1 MLQKKQ
7 TTVAAAIPCSAME
20 SGNHSKNRASL
31 KSLMSRRNLLIIA
44 SILFFVVFIGA
55 CKDKDKVDE
64 IPLSAPASV
73 AATQVEEGIKVSWTP
88 VGGANSYEIYITCN
102 NIKVDGYK
110 VYDSFTVFKPT
121 TSGQYSFRVRA
132 IRDDESSDWSE
143 IVSCVYS
150 DPNALTVPTG
160 LTAIQVKDSI
170 KVLWDSVKVA
180 DRYLLRVSN
189 DEGWSNDY
197 SYKTPGVI
205 FYGLTHGV
213 KYMFQVKAF
222 RGYESSDWSDTVSC
236 VYIDP
241 NFLEIPTGL
250 TAIQVKDSI
259 KISWDSVRGAEGYL
273 MYASND
279 EGWSDNYSCKTPDTL
294 LYNLTDGAEY
304 TFWVKAFRGDVVT
317 NWSEP
322 VSCVYTDSTVLTV
335 PTGLTAIQVKDS
347 IKVSW
352 DSVEGADK
360 YILSVTNDKGR
371 SSNNYICTTPDT
383 LFYNLTDGANY
394 TFQVRACRKNKFTA
408 WSDPVSCVYTDSTVL
423 TVPTGLTVAQVG
435 NTFKVSWDPVEGA
448 DKYIVRKCI
457 FKLDIDGEPELDSE
471 GNPIEIEIDDVVPD
485 VPNAK
490 FNNNLKNGT
499 KYVFKVKA
507 CRGKKSTAWSIPI
520 HRVYLAPGGG
530 TTSGLYMGIMGFNKS
545 INVKNI
551 SLLSNNNSNN
561 TYSFTSF
568 VNEMNMD
575 NNTGLFFAIDHA
587 VALLENSTL
596 PEDLENVSIITFTD
610 GIDNIS
616 RIPGGY
622 AKIEDYRAVVKERI
636 SNTKIKGRSI
646 NAYSIGLQTGDI
658 VGFEEQFQEDL
669 EAMANP
675 KENAQTTNDM
685 NEVNNEFKKI
695 ADSLYKENQNIT
707 LKLVIPGGIAD
718 STRVRFTFDN
728 ITDKSKVESS
738 EYFIEG
744 IYNVNLEN
752 YKGTLRNLKFSE
764 GITSSC
770 KNEKML
776 SGNISQ
782 GSFNGN
788 FSFEKFEINIPLE
801 PQNIKL
807 WKYLPSVDSWQE
819 ETEFIPDKHVKEEIK
834 KKSAVV
840 VLVLDCTTSLGAD
853 GFSQMKT
860 AATNFIRTLT
870 KK

>member
-44 SILFFVVFIGA
+44 SILFFGVFIGA

-423 TVPTGLTVAQVG
+423 TVPTGLTAVQVG
-435 NTFKVSWDPVEGA
+435 NAIEVSWDPVEGA
-448 DKYIVRKCI
+448 DNYTVSVSDDNNRNREYSFETSKARFSELTNGAKY
-457 FKLDIDGEPELDSE
+457 
-471 GNPIEIEIDDVVPD
+471 
-485 VPNAK
+485 
-490 FNNNLKNGT
+490 T
-499 KYVFKVKA
+499 FKVKA
-507 CRGKKSTAWSIPI
+507 HRRDKFTDWSGEVSY
-520 HRVYLAPGGG
+520 VYFAPGGG
-530 TTSGLYMGIMGFNKS
+530 SQSGLYMGVIGFNETLKG
-545 INVKNI
+545 KNI
-551 SLLSNNNSNN
+551 SLLTDYKNTDN

-568 VNEMNMD
+568 VNSMIMKD
-575 NNTGLFFAIDHA
+575 NTGLYYGVDNAIN
-587 VALLENSTL
+587 LLENATL
-596 PEDLENVSIITFTD
+596 PDDLEQVSIITFTD
-610 GIDNIS
+610 GLDNFS
-616 RIPGGY
+616 
-622 AKIEDYRAVVKERI
+622 IELNTKYETRNAYRDAVKERI
-636 SNTKIKGRSI
+636 RNTSIKGKKI
-646 NAYSIGLQTGDI
+646 NAFSIGVRGDDI
-658 VGFEEQFQEDL
+658 QGEGAIREFKAGLD
-669 EAMANP
+669 AMGD
-675 KENAQTTNDM
+675 EGHVHELTDM
-685 NEVNNEFKKI
+685 NEVNDVFGDLARLLYNESANMVVK
-695 ADSLYKENQNIT
+695 
-707 LKLVIPGGIAD
+707 LKIPGGYDDNTKI
-718 STRVRFTFDN
+718 RFTFDN
-728 ITDKSKVESS
+728 VTDAAESEVYIEGTYRRNGTVRTLQDVVYHGVESS
-738 EYFIEG
+738 
-744 IYNVNLEN
+744 N
-752 YKGTLRNLKFSE
+752 GTT
-764 GITSSC
+764 ITG
-770 KNEKML
+770 ELL
-776 SGNISQ
+776 SGNVY
-782 GSFNGN
+782 
-788 FSFEKFEINIPLE
+788 FSFADFDGVTVAEVMNAKQWYSSSSKIEWIKNKEFGKDGDIE
-801 PQNIKL
+801 PEVNR
-807 WKYLPSVDSWQE
+807 
-819 ETEFIPDKHVKEEIK
+819 
-834 KKSAVV
+834 KSAVI
-840 VLVLDCTTSLGAD
+840 VLVLDCTSSLGSD

-860 AATNFIRTLT
+860 AATNFIRILT
-870 KK
+870 NK